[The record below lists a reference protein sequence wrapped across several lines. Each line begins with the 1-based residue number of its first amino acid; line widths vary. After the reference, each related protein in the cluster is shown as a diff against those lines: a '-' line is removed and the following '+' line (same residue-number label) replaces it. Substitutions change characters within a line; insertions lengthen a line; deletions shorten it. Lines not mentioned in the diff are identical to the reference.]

1 MTEIKDGARI
11 ERKYL
16 AHYINATPGEAGTAT
31 YERLG
36 KDLEEFNVELNA
48 NVETTNNIL
57 GESVTRIDS
66 YQPSSEVS
74 PYYAVKGSK
83 LFELLE
89 DIVDNRKVLDDLK
102 TDVLEVH
109 TWDGTTGSYVA
120 YKEDA
125 IIEVSSYGGD
135 TKGVQI
141 PFTIHYCGN
150 RVKGTFNEKTN
161 TFTPDSAAA

>member
-16 AHYINATPGEAGTAT
+16 AHYINATPGESGTAT

-36 KDLEEFNVELNA
+36 TDLEEFNIEMNA

-57 GESVTRIDS
+57 GETVTRIDS
-66 YQPSSEVS
+66 YQPSGEVS

-83 LFELLE
+83 LFEWLQ

-102 TDVLEVH
+102 TDTIEVH
-109 TWDGTTGSYVA
+109 TWDGTDGAYVA

-141 PFTIHYCGN
+141 PFTIHSCGS
-150 RVKGTFNEKTN
+150 RVKGKFDPETKK
-161 TFTPDSAAA
+161 FTPDAAA